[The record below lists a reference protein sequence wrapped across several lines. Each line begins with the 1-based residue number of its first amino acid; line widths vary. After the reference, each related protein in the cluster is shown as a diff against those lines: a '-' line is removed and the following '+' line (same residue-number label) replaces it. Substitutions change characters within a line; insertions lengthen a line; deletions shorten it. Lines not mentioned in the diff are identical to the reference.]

1 MSHYLAKKNA
11 TKLFQTFVMPII
23 VLNIRI
29 EINVIFHLTYGKFFN
44 DVGPSGK
51 SIQHENDKM
60 AYYVMR
66 AKRLM
71 NGLITELLDPNL
83 FYSRLSF
90 LESDK
95 GAIDIKED
103 LNMGKRVGF

>member
-11 TKLFQTFVMPII
+11 TKLFQTFVMPIV

-51 SIQHENDKM
+51 PI
-60 AYYVMR
+60 
-66 AKRLM
+66 
-71 NGLITELLDPNL
+71 
-83 FYSRLSF
+83 
-90 LESDK
+90 
-95 GAIDIKED
+95 
-103 LNMGKRVGF
+103 